1 MNQIKALYDYL
12 NLGLNLARNTPGVQ
26 SSSGWKQILR
36 IDSDSDLELEKMMLQ
51 LKSTTLELY
60 DSLKTEYLIDH
71 GNLVGFRNDWIFT
84 VLKTLDLQG
93 SLGQNFNNFNDNT
106 LALVYA
112 HIKGWNHG
120 YSVKSKMD
128 EEKVLELIS
137 KLENEKQKIL
147 DDQTI
152 TDDLKR
158 VLIIQIEKLI
168 FALRNFETLGN
179 DQVKS
184 AVTEFYANA
193 FFNNDVTEYY
203 KGHPSFKEVIDAISA
218 SITIATF
225 STPLIQSAFVK
236 AISLVS

>member
-1 MNQIKALYDYL
+1 MNQIKVLYNYL
-12 NLGLNLARNTPGVQ
+12 SLGLNLARNTPGLQ
-26 SSSGWKQILR
+26 SASGWKQILK
-36 IDSDSDLELEKMMLQ
+36 IKSDLELQKMIVQ
-51 LKSTTLELY
+51 LKSTTLELN
-60 DSLKTEYLIDH
+60 DSLISEYLIEH
-71 GNLVGFRNDWIFT
+71 GDLEGFKNEWILA
-84 VLKTLDLQG
+84 VLDTLDLKG
-93 SLGQNFNNFNDNT
+93 SMAQNFNKFDDNT
-106 LALVYA
+106 LAIVYA

-128 EEKVLELIS
+128 EEKVLDLIS
-137 KLENEKQKIL
+137 KLEAEKLNIL
-147 DDQTI
+147 DDEFI

-179 DQVKS
+179 DQVKA
-184 AVTEFYANA
+184 AVTEFYAEA

-225 STPLIQSAFVK
+225 ATPLIQSAFVK